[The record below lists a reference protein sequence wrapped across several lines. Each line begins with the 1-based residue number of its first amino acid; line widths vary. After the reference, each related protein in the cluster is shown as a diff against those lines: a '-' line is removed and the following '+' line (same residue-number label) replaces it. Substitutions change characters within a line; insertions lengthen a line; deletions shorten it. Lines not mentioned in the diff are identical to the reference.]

1 MVGVAT
7 KQTPF
12 KLVLAF
18 DLHVSYDHSQHLFMN
33 VDSRYPVRHNFPPG
47 RSGERAASSLSRVT
61 GYRRSRRGER
71 QRPIIRSTTHAPDQ
85 TRGQPQLLHCEINLA
100 APKPLPFCLR
110 LGVIFMKFRGPQALV
125 DTWAYMGVQPPDEE
139 EVKVLVQY
147 MLANK
152 L

>member
-18 DLHVSYDHSQHLFMN
+18 DFHVSYDHSQHLFMN

-47 RSGERAASSLSRVT
+47 GSGERAASSLSRSQAIAAPT
-61 GYRRSRRGER
+61 GGER

-85 TRGQPQLLHCEINLA
+85 TRGQPQLLHGEINLA

-110 LGVIFMKFRGPQALV
+110 L
-125 DTWAYMGVQPPDEE
+125 
-139 EVKVLVQY
+139 
-147 MLANK
+147 
-152 L
+152 

>member
-47 RSGERAASSLSRVT
+47 GSGERAANSLTRVT
-61 GYRRSRRGER
+61 GYRRSHRREETT
-71 QRPIIRSTTHAPDQ
+71 PNYSLNHARSGSDTWTAS
-85 TRGQPQLLHCEINLA
+85 TF
-100 APKPLPFCLR
+100 PLRTQSRRSEPVLFCIR
-110 LGVIFMKFRGPQALV
+110 LGVIFIRLAGRRPKLTRGA
-125 DTWAYMGVQPPDEE
+125 T
-139 EVKVLVQY
+139 
-147 MLANK
+147 
-152 L
+152 

>member
-47 RSGERAASSLSRVT
+47 GSGERAASSLSRVT
-61 GYRRSRRGER
+61 GYRRSHRRGETT
-71 QRPIIRSTTHAPDQ
+71 PNYSLNHARSGSD
-85 TRGQPQLLHCEINLA
+85 TRSA
-100 APKPLPFCLR
+100 STSPLRNQFSCGEVGVVHVYDRAQKSTR
-110 LGVIFMKFRGPQALV
+110 LYSSQQMSA
-125 DTWAYMGVQPPDEE
+125 
-139 EVKVLVQY
+139 
-147 MLANK
+147 
-152 L
+152 